1 MGRATDMGLRDQ
13 LIALKQQ
20 GYTLTA
26 IAEQLGLPLGT
37 VRKLS
42 ADFSRQQHLQAGYH
56 HCGPKQHT
64 SEALMLRASLWL
76 KKHHPRWGAP
86 LIQLKL
92 TQRYG
97 QQRSPSIRTLQRWF
111 LAHQLSKPRSQL
123 QQPRIGA
130 AKAVHNIWQ
139 VDAKENLELTDGSP
153 GCYLTIT
160 DEHSGAGL
168 AALVFPP
175 QPHLPGALNRFTP
188 ATANGVCSLGQTGGY
203 AS

>member
-1 MGRATDMGLRDQ
+1 MGRATEMGLRDQ

-20 GYTLTA
+20 GATLVQ
-26 IAEQLGLPLGT
+26 IAQQLNLPVGT

-42 ADFSRQQHLQAGYH
+42 ANYHQHQHLGVAYAY
-56 HCGPKQHT
+56 CGPKQPT

-86 LIQLKL
+86 LIHLKL

-97 QQRSPSIRTLQRWF
+97 QQRTPSIRTLQRWSVT
-111 LAHQLSKPRSQL
+111 HQLTKPPNQL
-123 QQPRIGA
+123 QQTRIGT

-139 VDAKENLELTDGSP
+139 VDAKENLTLPDGSV

-168 AALVFPP
+168 AA
-175 QPHLPGALNRFTP
+175 
-188 ATANGVCSLGQTGGY
+188 
-203 AS
+203 